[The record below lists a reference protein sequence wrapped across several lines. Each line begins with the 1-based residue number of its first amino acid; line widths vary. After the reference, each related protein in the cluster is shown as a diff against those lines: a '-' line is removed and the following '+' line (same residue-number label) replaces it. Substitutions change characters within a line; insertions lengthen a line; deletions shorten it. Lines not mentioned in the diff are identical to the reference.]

1 MELDPKTSA
10 ARRRALAPAEI
21 LKRAELFEGLEPAEL
36 NEIAG
41 AMRPRDFEPGDE
53 LCREG
58 EPAERMLVIVDGLV
72 HARVAGRTV
81 AKRRHGEVIGAA
93 KLVGG
98 EPHAET
104 VVARTPTMA
113 LELDGA
119 AYRAAI
125 GRYPRI
131 LHNVTAILGRRLAAV
146 EQRERRREERG
157 EVVALAVSPALA
169 GAVGDVV
176 DAATA
181 ASPRPVDSVDTVVS
195 LQDTLA
201 TLDDRLAGHGAVILV
216 AGLRQDTLP
225 LVLEHS
231 DRAVALLSD
240 PAEAA
245 LVEGLEVE
253 AVLVERD
260 PPSVWPTALGGVRVV
275 RRLAAGTASPLSDD
289 AVGWLGRHLA
299 RTKLGLALGAGG
311 AKGFAH
317 LGALYALEEA
327 GHTVDVV
334 SGASI
339 GAIVGTCVGLGMS
352 AAEIEDVLRAQ
363 FTPERVA
370 EVFSLSLAGGS
381 TGLESMTRSMHEL
394 AGDRTFEDLK
404 LPLTI
409 MSVDLDAAAP
419 APLREGELWR
429 ALMAATALA
438 GMFPPYELNGRRL
451 VDGLAL
457 VPVPTG
463 SLLED
468 GADVTVSVN
477 LMSREVLPTWPG
489 DEAPPAEPEVV
500 KRRGSRMLD
509 TLLAVMDLAN
519 LDNSIRH
526 AALADVAITPRFG
539 PATWKDFHLA
549 DLFLEAG
556 RQAAE
561 ESLAALS
568 ERVRP
573 QRVRLTT

>member
-10 ARRRALAPAEI
+10 ARRRALAPVEI
-21 LKRAELFEGLEPAEL
+21 LGHAELFEGLEPADL

-41 AMRPRDFEPGDE
+41 AMAPREFEPGDE

-58 EPAERMLVIVDGLV
+58 EQAERMLVIVDGLV
-72 HARVAGRTV
+72 HALVAGRTV

-93 KLVGG
+93 KLVAA

-104 VVARTPTMA
+104 VVARTPTLA
-113 LELDGA
+113 LELDGP
-119 AYRAAI
+119 AYRAAVA
-125 GRYPRI
+125 RYPRI
-131 LHNVTAILGRRLAAV
+131 LQNVAAILGRRLAAV
-146 EQRERRREERG
+146 EQRETRRDDRG
-157 EVVALAVSPALA
+157 EVVALAVSPALHA
-169 GAVGDVV
+169 AVGDIV
-176 DAATA
+176 AAAAA

-201 TLDDRLAGHGAVILV
+201 TLDDRLAGHGTVILV
-216 AGLRQDTLP
+216 AGLRQETLP
-225 LVLEHS
+225 LVLEHA
-231 DRAVALLSD
+231 DRAVALVAD
-240 PAEAA
+240 PDEARLVQGLDAEV
-245 LVEGLEVE
+245 LMVEP
-253 AVLVERD
+253 D
-260 PPSVWPTALGGVRVV
+260 PPSVWPATVGGVRVT
-275 RRLAAGTASPLSDD
+275 RRLAAGAGAPLSED
-289 AVGWLGRHLA
+289 AIAWVGRHLA

-317 LGALYALEEA
+317 LGALQVLEEA
-327 GHTVDVV
+327 GYPVDVV

-339 GAIVGTCVGLGMS
+339 GAIVGTCVALGMD
-352 AAEIEDVLRAQ
+352 AAEVEDTLRAQ

-381 TGLESMTRSMHEL
+381 TGLEAVTRQMQEL
-394 AGDRTFEDLK
+394 AGDRTFDHVK

-419 APLREGELWR
+419 APLREGELWK

-463 SLLED
+463 SVLED

-477 LMSREVLPTWPG
+477 LMSREVLPAWPG
-489 DEAPPAEPEVV
+489 DEALPEEPEIV
-500 KRRGSRMLD
+500 KKRGSRMLD

-526 AALADVAITPRFG
+526 AALADVPITPRFG
-539 PATWKDFHLA
+539 PSTWKDFHLA
-549 DLFLEAG
+549 DQFLEAG

-561 ESLAALS
+561 DALPELAQ
-568 ERVRP
+568 RVRP
-573 QRVRLTT
+573 QQVRMTT

>member
-1 MELDPKTSA
+1 MGLDPKTSA
-10 ARRRALAPAEI
+10 ARRRGLAPAEI
-21 LKRAELFEGLEPAEL
+21 LKRAELFEGLAGSEL
-36 NEIAG
+36 NELAA
-41 AMRPRDFEPGDE
+41 AMAPREFQAGDE

-72 HARVAGRTV
+72 HALVAGRTV

-93 KLVGG
+93 KLVAA

-119 AYRAAI
+119 AYREAV
-125 GRYPRI
+125 GRHPQI
-131 LHNVTAILGRRLAAV
+131 LRNVAAILGRRLADV
-146 EQRERRREERG
+146 EQRASRRDERG
-157 EVVALAVSPALA
+157 EVVALAVSPTLVA
-169 GAVGDVV
+169 AVEDVV
-176 DAATA
+176 AAATA

-195 LQDTLA
+195 LQETLA
-201 TLDDRLAGHGAVILV
+201 TLDDRLAEHGTVILH
-216 AGLRQDTLP
+216 AGLRQETLP
-225 LVLEHS
+225 LVLEHA
-231 DRAVALLSD
+231 DRAVALLAD
-240 PAEAA
+240 PGEAA
-245 LVEGLEVE
+245 LLEGLAVE
-253 AVLVERD
+253 AIVVEPD
-260 PPSVWPTALGGVRVV
+260 PPSVWPSAVGAVPVV
-275 RRLAAGTASPLSDD
+275 RRLAAGSGAPLSEDSL
-289 AVGWLGRHLA
+289 AWLGRHLT

-317 LGALYALEEA
+317 VGALYALEEA
-327 GHTVDVV
+327 GYTVDVV

-339 GAIVGTCVGLGMS
+339 GAIVGACVALGMG
-352 AAEIEDVLRAQ
+352 AAEVEETLRGQ

-381 TGLESMTRSMHEL
+381 TGLEAMTRSMREL
-394 AGDRTFEDLK
+394 AGEHTFDDVK
-404 LPLTI
+404 LPLSI

-419 APLREGELWR
+419 APLREGELWET
-429 ALMAATALA
+429 LMAATAMA
-438 GMFPPYELNGRRL
+438 GMFPPYELGGRRL

-477 LMSREVLPTWPG
+477 LMSRDVLPAWPG

-519 LDNSIRH
+519 LDNSVRH
-526 AALADVAITPRFG
+526 AALADVTITPRFG
-539 PATWKDFHLA
+539 PASWKDFHLA

-556 RQAAE
+556 RQAAQ
-561 ESLAALS
+561 ESLPALA

-573 QRVRLTT
+573 QQVRMST